1 VALLNVEN
9 LHVSFSRSAATV
21 EAVRG
26 VSLRIERGQIH
37 GLVGESGSGKSVTA
51 RAILGLERGPSVTVT
66 ADALEFEGRDLA
78 SLTEEEYREIRGSR
92 IAVIFQ
98 EPGKHLNPA
107 LTVGRQISEVL
118 VTHQGMDERAARR
131 RAVELLEMVELPRP
145 GSLVAAYP
153 HELSGGMKQRALIA
167 MAVSCRPALLLADEP
182 TTALDVT
189 VQRQILDLLHSL
201 ANELDMAVLFIS
213 HDLAVVQTIA
223 QWVSVIYAGRILE
236 SAEAGAIFEDPVQ
249 PYTQA
254 LFQAIPDR
262 TRRGTPLRAI
272 PGQVPDAGH
281 APSGCP
287 FHPRCPKVEQICRT
301 QMPATTLYG
310 ARHTAACHVASRSRQ
325 EARL

>member
-1 VALLNVEN
+1 MALLNVEN
-9 LHVSFSRSAATV
+9 LHVSFSRSGATI

-51 RAILGLERGPSVTVT
+51 RAILGLERGARVTVT
-66 ADALEFEGRDLA
+66 ADALEFEGRDLT

-118 VTHQGMDERAARR
+118 VTHQGMDERAARH

-145 GSLVAAYP
+145 GSLVGAYP

-189 VQRQILDLLHSL
+189 VQRQILHLLHSL
-201 ANELDMAVLFIS
+201 ADELDMAVLFIS

-236 SAEAGAIFEDPVQ
+236 SAEATAIFDDPVQ

-287 FHPRCPKVEQICRT
+287 FHPRCPKVEQICRN
-301 QMPATTLYG
+301 QMPPTTTYG
-310 ARHTAACHVASRSRQ
+310 ERHTAACHVASRSRQ

>member
-1 VALLNVEN
+1 MALLNVEN

-66 ADALEFEGRDLA
+66 ADTLEFEGRDLA

-118 VTHQGMDERAARR
+118 VTHQGMDERAARH

-201 ANELDMAVLFIS
+201 ADELDMAVLFIS

-236 SAEAGAIFEDPVQ
+236 SAEAAAIFEDPVQ

-287 FHPRCPKVEQICRT
+287 FHPRCPKVEQIC
-301 QMPATTLYG
+301 
-310 ARHTAACHVASRSRQ
+310 
-325 EARL
+325 